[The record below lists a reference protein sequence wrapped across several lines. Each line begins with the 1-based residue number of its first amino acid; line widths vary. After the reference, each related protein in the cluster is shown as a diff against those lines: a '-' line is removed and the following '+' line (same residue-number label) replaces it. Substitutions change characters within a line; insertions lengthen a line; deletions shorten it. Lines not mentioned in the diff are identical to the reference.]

1 MNFLF
6 SRLDAGHEAQTR
18 MDKDVAVMFHGRHCC
33 FVWRGNQPE
42 NRGRAATGT
51 PSLRQRAAAA
61 GGAENQAAKC
71 HCGQTLAYQV
81 LTD

>member
-51 PSLRQRAAAA
+51 PSLRQDLD
-61 GGAENQAAKC
+61 E
-71 HCGQTLAYQV
+71 
-81 LTD
+81 